1 MKIGGRVWCCSKT
14 MKSAKNDLKQKQP
27 AYIPCLFN
35 KLNKKRNIS
44 TRKTNSSKKKE
55 TKLDQESQAFVNCDI
70 NIIIK
75 KM

>member
-35 KLNKKRNIS
+35 SLTNLI
-44 TRKTNSSKKKE
+44 RKEKFRQEKNSSKKE

-70 NIIIK
+70 IIK